1 MVANHDRDRWIWA
14 VAAVVGLAISIMTRP
29 APCQEAPAATPAGQ
43 PSPEQMKAIEAAR
56 AAGQPGGPP
65 GAQPATP
72 PGAEAPKEGEKKEG
86 EAEKKDAPADS
97 VKRPE
102 KPPRVP
108 DPREFEVALDKNGR
122 VPAFNFIGQPWPD
135 VMQWLATIS
144 KTSLDWQELPNDYV
158 NLTTP
163 RSYTVDEVR
172 DLVNRHLH
180 ARGYTAVQSGDVLSV
195 FKIDKLDPSVVR
207 RVTEDEL
214 YDLKPY
220 DFVKVSF
227 ELPASMEIEKAK
239 EDVKQVLSPNAK
251 VFPLVTTKRLLV
263 MDSVANLRLV
273 SGLLNEERSVQSGR
287 IVPREFV
294 LKHARPERVID
305 ILYVVLGMDPQSR
318 PTQMELQVQ
327 QQKLQ
332 LMTQMQ
338 QQGKDV
344 ASMLQKDGPP
354 VYLAYNK
361 QRNSVLANA
370 PPEQMKIIEQTIRY
384 LDVPFGDAETGDAA
398 SSVAGV
404 SDAGQNGAAGGGN
417 GQRVMKKYPLVTLD
431 PETFVMTLEEIGG
444 LSPAAE
450 FKVDKKSKTLFA
462 LAVETDHQ
470 KINALIDQFD
480 GSGRD
485 FHVLWLRRLPA
496 DAVAASIY
504 NLMAGQAEEEDDNR
518 NRYPWY
524 WDYDSRNEEEDKP
537 VKGFGVDA
545 DIENNRLLLWANEAE
560 MERVRGLLVKLGEI
574 PEGQQDLRR
583 IRFIQPAG
591 GAPSTELLE
600 RIREAWSASG
610 NNELIIKVPPKAEA
624 KATDP
629 KKTEK
634 QEDEKADESAQK
646 VKDRTAA
653 MQVSGQV
660 RAQFV
665 QLDSAES
672 DPLESALQDND
683 AEDTSTAEEPSEPPS
698 SDAAALA
705 KPAPVTITLTD
716 DGRLMISSSDPV
728 ALDRMEELI
737 AELTPSEKRFKVFHL
752 KHTTALNMWYTLD
765 DFFKEELKGE
775 TEDSYDFFWYP
786 PRRRTEEKSGG
797 TGLSKRRK
805 LIISWDT
812 PSNTILVANASP
824 SQLREIEELI
834 EVYDKPAP
842 ADSVRAR
849 RMALIKIKYSKASVI
864 AAALKEVYV
873 DLLSS
878 KDKEFDRGGD
888 QRRGG
893 SSTERTTIIR
903 YGNESGSGNQRPS
916 PVKVGFEGAL
926 SVGVDDISNTI
937 LVSVQEEL
945 YESVVA
951 MVEQLDKEAQS
962 DTVVRV
968 HRVNGNVT
976 AEALRE
982 TINDALSKPW
992 LGGRP
997 DPQAGGDRGGR
1008 RGDQDRGPGRDRG
1021 RRDRDRDRDRDNR
1034 EGDGDRDRD
1043 NDNDND

>member
-1 MVANHDRDRWIWA
+1 MVANQHRNRWKWA
-14 VAAVVGLAISIMTRP
+14 LAVDVGLAILLLAP
-29 APCQEAPAATPAGQ
+29 AVAGQEAPVMVERSGGR
-43 PSPEQMKAIEAAR
+43 PSPEAVKAMEAAK
-56 AAGQPGGPP
+56 AAGQA

-72 PGAEAPKEGEKKEG
+72 PGGEPKKEGEEKKEG
-86 EAEKKDAPADS
+86 EGEKKDAPADS
-97 VKRPE
+97 VKRPD

-108 DPREFEVALDKNGR
+108 DPREFEVMLDKSGR
-122 VPAFNFIGQPWPD
+122 VPPFNFIGQPWPD
-135 VMQWLATIS
+135 VMQWLATTS

-207 RVTEDEL
+207 RVSEEEL

-227 ELPASMEIEKAK
+227 ELPANMEVEKAK

-273 SGLLNEERSVQSGR
+273 SGLLNEERSIQDGR
-287 IVPREFV
+287 IVPKEFV
-294 LKHARPERVID
+294 LKHARPEKVID

-318 PTQMELQVQ
+318 PTQMELQLQ

-370 PPEQMKIIEQTIRY
+370 PPEQMKIIEQTISY
-384 LDVPFGDAETGDAA
+384 LDVPFGDPETAEAGA
-398 SSVAGV
+398 SSVTGD
-404 SDAGQNGAAGGGN
+404 SDTGN
-417 GQRVMKKYPLVTLD
+417 NSGERLMKKYPLVTLD
-431 PETFVMTLEEIGG
+431 PETFIMTLEEIGG

-450 FKVDKKSKTLFA
+450 FKVDKKSKMLFA
-462 LAVETDHQ
+462 LASEADHA
-470 KINALIDQFD
+470 KIDSLIDQFD

-485 FHVLWLRRLPA
+485 FHVVWLRRLPA

-504 NLMAGQAEEEDDNR
+504 NLMAGQAEEEEDED
-518 NRYPWY
+518 RYPWY
-524 WDYDSRNEEEDKP
+524 WDYRRGDEEKEKP

-583 IRFIQPAG
+583 IRFVQPAG
-591 GAPSTELLE
+591 GAPSAELLE
-600 RIREAWSASG
+600 RIRDAWSASG
-610 NNELIIKVPPKAEA
+610 NNELIIKVPPKAEPKPADAEA
-624 KATDP
+624 KEKP
-629 KKTEK
+629 KDAKDDDDSGEK
-634 QEDEKADESAQK
+634 
-646 VKDRTAA
+646 VTDRTASLRA
-653 MQVSGQV
+653 SGKV

-665 QLDSAES
+665 QLDSAEIGPS
-672 DPLESALQDND
+672 DNASEANR
-683 AEDTSTAEEPSEPPS
+683 AEDGSLPEQPTEQAPSNVA
-698 SDAAALA
+698 DIA

-716 DGRLMISSSDPV
+716 DGRLMISSSDPM

-737 AELTPSEKRFKVFHL
+737 EELSPPEQRFKVFPLEHITAYSMYLNL
-752 KHTTALNMWYTLD
+752 KDLFREELEGEDGGD
-765 DFFKEELKGE
+765 DF
-775 TEDSYDFFWYP
+775 SDFFWGFR
-786 PRRRTEEKSGG
+786 PRRNNSDKQAS
-797 TGLSKRRK
+797 GLSKRRK
-805 LIISWDT
+805 LMITWDT
-812 PSNTILVANASP
+812 GSNTILVANASP
-824 SQLREIEELI
+824 SQLREIEALI
-834 EVYDKPAP
+834 DEYDKPAP
-842 ADSVRAR
+842 ADSVRTR
-849 RMALIKIKYSKASVI
+849 RTALIKIKYSKASVI
-864 AAALKEVYV
+864 AEALKEVYR

-878 KDKEFDRGGD
+878 KDKEFDQGEQ
-888 QRRGG
+888 QRRG
-893 SSTERTTIIR
+893 SSSERVTVIR
-903 YGNESGSGNQRPS
+903 YGDGSDAGSKRPS

-926 SVGVDDISNTI
+926 SVGVDEISNT
-937 LVSVQEEL
+937 LLLSVQEEL
-945 YESVVA
+945 FESVVA
-951 MVEQLDKEAQS
+951 MVNKLDQEAAP

-968 HRVNGNVT
+968 HRVNGNVS

-997 DPQAGGDRGGR
+997 EQASSGGRGSRDGRGGDS
-1008 RGDQDRGPGRDRG
+1008 DRNRDRG
-1021 RRDRDRDRDRDNR
+1021 RRNRDGDRDRDNNR
-1034 EGDGDRDRD
+1034 DGDRDRD
-1043 NDNDND
+1043 NDNDNDNDND

>member
-1 MVANHDRDRWIWA
+1 
-14 VAAVVGLAISIMTRP
+14 MTRP
-29 APCQEAPAATPAGQ
+29 AVCQEAPVMVTPAGQ
-43 PSPEQMKAIEAAR
+43 PSPEQMKVMEAAR
-56 AAGQPGGPP
+56 AAGQPGAPP
-65 GAQPATP
+65 GAQPAT

-86 EAEKKDAPADS
+86 EGEKKDAPADS

-108 DPREFEVALDKNGR
+108 DPREFEVTLDKNGR

-135 VMQWLATIS
+135 VMQWLASIS

-195 FKIDKLDPSVVR
+195 FKIEKLDPSVVR

-227 ELPASMEIEKAK
+227 ELPANMEIEKAK

-273 SGLLNEERSVQSGR
+273 SGLLNEERSVQDGR

-294 LKHARPERVID
+294 LKHARPEKVID
-305 ILYVVLGMDPQSR
+305 ILYVVLGLDPQSR

-354 VYLAYNK
+354 VFLAYNK

-384 LDVPFGDAETGDAA
+384 LDVPFGDAGSGDAA
-398 SSVAGV
+398 SSVAGG
-404 SDAGQNGAAGGGN
+404 SDPGQNGS
-417 GQRVMKKYPLVTLD
+417 QREMKKYPLVTLD

-444 LSPAAE
+444 LSPSAE

-462 LAVETDHQ
+462 LAIESDHK
-470 KINALIDQFD
+470 KIDSLIDQFD

-504 NLMAGQAEEEDDNR
+504 NLMAGQAEEEDDSR

-524 WDYDSRNEEEDKP
+524 WDYDSRDEDEDKP

-545 DIENNRLLLWANEAE
+545 DIENNRLLLWANDAE
-560 MERVRGLLVKLGEI
+560 MQRVRGLLVKLGEI
-574 PEGQQDLRR
+574 PEGQQDMRR
-583 IRFIQPAG
+583 IRFVQPAG
-591 GAPSTELLE
+591 GAPSAELLD
-600 RIREAWSASG
+600 RIRDAWSASG
-610 NNELIIKVPPKAEA
+610 NNELIIKVPPKAKTPPAEA
-624 KATDP
+624 E
-629 KKTEK
+629 KKP
-634 QEDEKADESAQK
+634 QSDEKDNETAEK
-646 VKDRTAA
+646 VTDRTAEMSA
-653 MQVSGQV
+653 SGRI
-660 RAQFV
+660 RAKFV
-665 QLDSAES
+665 QLDSAQSVPSEIE
-672 DPLESALQDND
+672 LEQIGEED
-683 AEDTSTAEEPSEPPS
+683 AAMAEEPPEPAA
-698 SDAAALA
+698 SDAAADLA
-705 KPAPVTITLTD
+705 KPAPVTISITE
-716 DGRLMISSSDPV
+716 DGRLMLSSSDPV

-737 AELTPSEKRFKVFHL
+737 EQLSPPEQRFKVYPLEHITAYSMYLNL
-752 KHTTALNMWYTLD
+752 KDLFREELEGEDGGD
-765 DFFKEELKGE
+765 DF
-775 TEDSYDFFWYP
+775 SDFFWGFR
-786 PRRRTEEKSGG
+786 PRNSEKQA

-805 LIISWDT
+805 LMITWDT
-812 PSNTILVANASP
+812 GSNTILVANASP
-824 SQLREIEELI
+824 TQLREIEALI
-834 EVYDKPAP
+834 KEYDKAAP
-842 ADSVRAR
+842 ADSVRTR
-849 RMALIKIKYSKASVI
+849 RTALIKIQYSKASAI
-864 AAALKEVYV
+864 AEALKEVYR

-878 KDKEFDRGGD
+878 KDKEFDQGEQ
-888 QRRGG
+888 QRRG
-893 SSTERTTIIR
+893 SSQERVTVIR
-903 YGNESGSGNQRPS
+903 YGDGSGSGSKRPS

-937 LVSVQEEL
+937 LISVQEEL
-945 YESVVA
+945 FQDVVA
-951 MVEQLDKEAQS
+951 MVNKLDQEAAPN
-962 DTVVRV
+962 TVVRV
-968 HRVNGNVT
+968 HRVNGNVS
-976 AEALRE
+976 AEAIRQ
-982 TINDALSKPW
+982 TINDAVGRPW
-992 LGGRP
+992 IGGKP
-997 DPQAGGDRGGR
+997 DPQAGGGSGDRGGR

-1021 RRDRDRDRDRDNR
+1021 DRGRRDRDRDRDRDNR
-1034 EGDGDRDRD
+1034 DGDRDRGRN

>member
-1 MVANHDRDRWIWA
+1 
-14 VAAVVGLAISIMTRP
+14 
-29 APCQEAPAATPAGQ
+29 
-43 PSPEQMKAIEAAR
+43 
-56 AAGQPGGPP
+56 
-65 GAQPATP
+65 
-72 PGAEAPKEGEKKEG
+72 
-86 EAEKKDAPADS
+86 
-97 VKRPE
+97 
-102 KPPRVP
+102 
-108 DPREFEVALDKNGR
+108 
-122 VPAFNFIGQPWPD
+122 IGQPWPD

-207 RVTEDEL
+207 RVSEDEL

-227 ELPASMEIEKAK
+227 ELPANMEIEKAK

-273 SGLLNEERSVQSGR
+273 SGLLNEERSVQDGR

-294 LKHARPERVID
+294 LKHARPEKVID

-384 LDVPFGDAETGDAA
+384 LDVPFGDPGRDDVGA
-398 SSVAGV
+398 SSVAGTAD
-404 SDAGQNGAAGGGN
+404 SGQGGG
-417 GQRVMKKYPLVTLD
+417 QREMRKYPLVTLD

-444 LSPAAE
+444 LSPSAE

-462 LAVETDHQ
+462 LAIESDHK
-470 KINALIDQFD
+470 KIDSLIDQFD

-504 NLMAGQAEEEDDNR
+504 NLMAGQAEEEDDNH

-524 WDYDSRNEEEDKP
+524 WDYDSRNEDEEKP

-583 IRFIQPAG
+583 IRFVQPAS
-591 GAPSTELLE
+591 GAASAELLE

-610 NNELIIKVPPKAEA
+610 NNELIIKAPPKTETQPAEA
-624 KATDP
+624 EKNQQPD
-629 KKTEK
+629 KKDDEAAEK
-634 QEDEKADESAQK
+634 
-646 VKDRTAA
+646 VTDRTARMSA
-653 MQVSGQV
+653 GGRI

-665 QLDSAES
+665 QLDSAQTDQAENELDAS
-672 DPLESALQDND
+672 ATEDAPLAEGPTESA
-683 AEDTSTAEEPSEPPS
+683 S
-698 SDAAALA
+698 SDEAADLA
-705 KPAPVTITLTD
+705 KPAPVTITLTE
-716 DGRLMISSSDPV
+716 DGRLMLSSSDPV

-737 AELTPSEKRFKVFHL
+737 EQLSPPEQRFKVYPLQHITAYSMYLNL
-752 KHTTALNMWYTLD
+752 KDLFREELEGEDGGD
-765 DFFKEELKGE
+765 DF
-775 TEDSYDFFWYP
+775 SDFFFFG
-786 PRRRTEEKSGG
+786 PRRNRDEPAA
-797 TGLSKRRK
+797 GLSKRRK
-805 LIISWDT
+805 LMITWDT
-812 PSNTILVANASP
+812 GSNTILVANASP
-824 SQLREIEELI
+824 TQLREIEALI
-834 EVYDKPAP
+834 KEYDKAAP
-842 ADSVRAR
+842 ADSVSTR
-849 RMALIKIKYSKASVI
+849 RIALIKIQYSKASVI
-864 AAALKEVYV
+864 AEALKEVYR

-878 KDKEFDRGGD
+878 KDKAFDQGEQ
-888 QRRGG
+888 QRRG
-893 SSTERTTIIR
+893 SSQERVTVIR
-903 YGNESGSGNQRPS
+903 YGDGSGSGGKRPS

-951 MVEQLDKEAQS
+951 MVNKLDQEAAPN
-962 DTVVRV
+962 TVVRV

-982 TINDALSKPW
+982 TINDALSRPWIGGKPDPEAG
-992 LGGRP
+992 GGR
-997 DPQAGGDRGGR
+997 GDRGGR

-1021 RRDRDRDRDRDNR
+1021 DRGRRDRDRDRDRDDR
-1034 EGDGDRDRD
+1034 DGDRDRGRN
-1043 NDNDND
+1043 NDNDNN

>member
-1 MVANHDRDRWIWA
+1 M
-14 VAAVVGLAISIMTRP
+14 
-29 APCQEAPAATPAGQ
+29 PAGQ
-43 PSPEQMKAIEAAR
+43 PSPDQMKAMEAAR
-56 AAGQPGGPP
+56 AAGQPAAPP
-65 GAQPATP
+65 GAQPAT

-86 EAEKKDAPADS
+86 EGEKKDAPADS
-97 VKRPE
+97 VKRPD

-108 DPREFEVALDKNGR
+108 DPREFEVTLDKNGR

-135 VMQWLATIS
+135 VIQWLASIS

-195 FKIDKLDPSVVR
+195 FKIEKLDPSVVR
-207 RVTEDEL
+207 RVMEDEL

-227 ELPASMEIEKAK
+227 ELPANMEIEKAK

-273 SGLLNEERSVQSGR
+273 SSLLNEERSVQDGR

-294 LKHARPERVID
+294 LKHARPEKVID
-305 ILYVVLGMDPQSR
+305 ILYVVLGLDPQSR

-354 VYLAYNK
+354 VFLAYNK

-370 PPEQMKIIEQTIRY
+370 PPEQMKIIEQTVRY
-384 LDVPFGDAETGDAA
+384 LDVPFGDAGTGDAA

-404 SDAGQNGAAGGGN
+404 SDPAQNGGAGQGN

-444 LSPAAE
+444 LSPSAE

-462 LAVETDHQ
+462 LAIESDHK
-470 KINALIDQFD
+470 KIDSLIDQFD

-524 WDYDSRNEEEDKP
+524 WDYDSQEEEEKP

-545 DIENNRLLLWANEAE
+545 DIENNRLLLWANDAE

-583 IRFIQPAG
+583 IRFVQPAS
-591 GAPSTELLE
+591 GAPTAELLE
-600 RIREAWSASG
+600 RIRDAWSASG
-610 NNELIIKVPPKAEA
+610 NNELIIKAPPKAETPA
-624 KATDP
+624 ADAEQKP
-629 KKTEK
+629 QPEKKDGDAAEK
-634 QEDEKADESAQK
+634 
-646 VKDRTAA
+646 VTDRTAGRN
-653 MQVSGQV
+653 VRGRI

-665 QLDSAES
+665 QLDAAQSVPSEIELENGAEQE
-672 DPLESALQDND
+672 PVL
-683 AEDTSTAEEPSEPPS
+683 AEEPSEPSS
-698 SDAAALA
+698 SDAAATLA
-705 KPAPVTITLTD
+705 KPSPVTITVTE
-716 DGRLMISSSDPV
+716 DGRLMLSSSDPV

-737 AELTPSEKRFKVFHL
+737 EQLSPPEQRFKVYPLEHITAYSMYLNL
-752 KHTTALNMWYTLD
+752 KDLFREELEGEDGGD
-765 DFFKEELKGE
+765 DF
-775 TEDSYDFFWYP
+775 SDFFFFG
-786 PRRRTEEKSGG
+786 PRRGNRDQAA

-805 LIISWDT
+805 LMITWDT
-812 PSNTILVANASP
+812 GSNTILVANASP
-824 SQLREIEELI
+824 TQLREIEALI
-834 EVYDKPAP
+834 NEYDKAAP
-842 ADSVRAR
+842 ADSVRTR
-849 RMALIKIKYSKASVI
+849 RTALIKIQYSRASAI
-864 AAALKEVYV
+864 AEALKEVYR

-878 KDKEFDRGGD
+878 KDKEFDQGEQ
-888 QRRGG
+888 QRRG
-893 SSTERTTIIR
+893 SSQERVTVIR
-903 YGNESGSGNQRPS
+903 YGDGSGSSKRPS

-937 LVSVQEEL
+937 LISVQEEL

-951 MVEQLDKEAQS
+951 MVNKLDQEAAPN
-962 DTVVRV
+962 TVVRV

-982 TINDALSKPW
+982 TINDALSRPWVGGKPDPEAG
-992 LGGRP
+992 GGR
-997 DPQAGGDRGGR
+997 GDRGGR
-1008 RGDQDRGPGRDRG
+1008 RGDQDRGPGRERGDRG

-1034 EGDGDRDRD
+1034 DGDRDRDRNRD